1 MNICRLAFIC
11 MNRVGTVPPVI
22 LYAELDHT
30 RPTDSSVTYPYI
42 TYRGVH
48 GDDARSLVR
57 GGFFSWC
64 TSSNSIGDMSLCSS
78 CFKKMRWLIELRE
91 RQYQ

>member
-1 MNICRLAFIC
+1 MNICRLAFIY
-11 MNRVGTVPPVI
+11 MNGAITI
-22 LYAELDHT
+22 LPGILHAELDHT

-42 TYRGVH
+42 IYRGTYGAVP
-48 GDDARSLVR
+48 ATPVV

-64 TSSNSIGDMSLCSS
+64 TSSNRIGDMSLCSS
-78 CFKKMRWLIELRE
+78 CFKNMRWLIELRE